1 MKNSLSRRLFQ
12 KYGLPPR
19 GYQWGA
25 TSFLPTQGMW
35 RVWCCCHERIVSI
48 NNVHIEGREKIDFGN
63 RRSSMQ
69 GLRILHGAMWLK

>member
-1 MKNSLSRRLFQ
+1 MFPHTTERAKTVVDQVGRTDRQMTYFLSSR
-12 KYGLPPR
+12 
-19 GYQWGA
+19 A
-25 TSFLPTQGMW
+25 TW